1 MFVNPLIIPVGIVIG
16 LLVAAPVGP
25 VNVLCIQRALS
36 RGFIGGVST
45 GLGAV
50 LGDGLVALLAAL
62 GVSYVVGL
70 VEHYRYAFLVVGGLV
85 LIAFGWKLYMTRPK
99 FIPTGN
105 GDHRHDIGAYLWD
118 IVKTF
123 LLTVTNPGAV
133 LGLFAIFGGIG
144 TFVQLRGPVEALVMV
159 GAIMVGSLAW
169 WIGLSYLVSIFRHK
183 FNLERLQ
190 KVNQI
195 AGIALAI
202 FGLVLLAEV
211 AAEASGLV

>member
-1 MFVNPLIIPVGIVIG
+1 MLVNPLIIPVGIFIG
-16 LLVAAPVGP
+16 ILVAAPVGP

-36 RGFIGGVST
+36 RGFVGGVSA
-45 GLGAV
+45 GFGAV

-70 VEHYRYAFLVVGGLV
+70 VEHYRFAFLVAGGLV
-85 LIAFGWKLYMTRPK
+85 LIAFGWRLYVTKPK

-105 GDHRHDIGAYLWD
+105 GDHRHDIGAYAWD
-118 IVKTF
+118 VAKTF
-123 LLTVTNPGAV
+123 FLTITNPGAV

-144 TFVQLRGPVEALVMV
+144 SFVQLRGPVEALVMV
-159 GAIMVGSLAW
+159 GAVMVGSLVW

-183 FNLERLQ
+183 FNLQRLQ

-195 AGIALAI
+195 AGIALAL
-202 FGLVLLAEV
+202 FGFVLFLEVGAELA
-211 AAEASGLV
+211 GLI